1 MPAWTAGVSGGVIG
15 IAFRADPVKSHV
27 ASGPMTQTCLHKG
40 LQRMDAEESSQT
52 RRFAAGGVSLQ
63 GREAEAQTPLS
74 QFLICKVA
82 MPALPSPT
90 IDGGGCSKRH
100 LRNVGEC

>member
-1 MPAWTAGVSGGVIG
+1 MPAWAAGVSGGVIG

-52 RRFAAGGVSLQ
+52 PSEPVLNLQ
-63 GREAEAQTPLS
+63 SRDA
-74 QFLICKVA
+74 C
-82 MPALPSPT
+82 PAFS
-90 IDGGGCSKRH
+90 H
-100 LRNVGEC
+100 N